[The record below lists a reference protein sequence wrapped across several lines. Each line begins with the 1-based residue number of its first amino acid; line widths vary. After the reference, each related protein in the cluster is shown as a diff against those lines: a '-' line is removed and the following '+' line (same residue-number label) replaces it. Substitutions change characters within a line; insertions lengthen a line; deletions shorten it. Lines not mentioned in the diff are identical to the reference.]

1 MSKPIKVKTGSMHAE
16 LLTALQQALGHI
28 SYMMTTDSTIAPSAA
43 RWSEWNRTK
52 RRGENFLAAMQVAAV
67 NPESEVRSEQDD

>member
-1 MSKPIKVKTGSMHAE
+1 MDEPVKVKTGSMHFE

-28 SYMMTTDSTIAPSAA
+28 SYLMTTDPTVAPSAA

-52 RRGENFLAAMQVAAV
+52 RRGENFLATLQMTPAQAKKEAT
-67 NPESEVRSEQDD
+67 DAD